1 MYLSRGGSLSHS
13 TSQRRGGRGSSG
25 LRHVE
30 MKGEPRVRA
39 LRGRGV
45 SLFEVRC
52 ARGSLSI
59 GERQGRKVEEEN
71 EGFAGTGVLT
81 K

>member
-1 MYLSRGGSLSHS
+1 
-13 TSQRRGGRGSSG
+13 
-25 LRHVE
+25 

-52 ARGSLSI
+52 ARGSLSN
-59 GERQGRKVEEEN
+59 GERQGRKVAEEN